1 MANDINQGLYYIKIL
16 DSEGQKSLKSRF
28 SCTYTEAEKSMGE
41 MMSDYQ
47 TLSSL
52 QAICWAAS
60 ASLQLLCVLIS
71 FN

>member
-1 MANDINQGLYYIKIL
+1 MFFYNLEVADHLANDINQGLYYIKSL

-52 QAICWAAS
+52 QAIC
-60 ASLQLLCVLIS
+60 
-71 FN
+71 